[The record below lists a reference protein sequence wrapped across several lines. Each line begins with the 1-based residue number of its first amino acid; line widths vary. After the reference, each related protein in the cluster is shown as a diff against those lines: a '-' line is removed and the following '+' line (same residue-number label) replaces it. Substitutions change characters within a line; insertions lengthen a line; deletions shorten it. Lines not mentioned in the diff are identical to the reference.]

1 MNLNINFSKKYTPET
16 NFYLWVNEEWKD
28 ENKIPDDYQNW
39 GAFNS
44 LEQENKLK
52 IKNLLEKGDVDI
64 KCKILYEQGLD
75 RKNTNEINKFLD
87 EIQNCSKIDTLLN
100 ISIALYLMF
109 HINHPINF
117 SVYSDLIDSDIN
129 ILHLDTDGLELP
141 DRDYYFLKSKNK
153 ERNEYKTFLRKYAD
167 YFNLFKLDTESIYNI
182 ELELAEVTLT
192 NVQKRNI
199 DLQNNPIELS
209 ILLKKYPSFTF
220 LKYFKKG
227 KINITN
233 PKFCEKF
240 NELLI
245 SNKYSLQ
252 VWKDFFKMKV
262 LLSVSSYL
270 SEEVENIYFNFFSK
284 ILSGTPKMKPL
295 WKRSLNIVE
304 SKLGFLV
311 GKSFVNKYFNE
322 KSKSRSLEIIKYLK
336 LDLHNRMKT
345 LNWMDDLTKTKA
357 LEKLDNM
364 VVKVGYPDKWREY
377 DVDIKKEN
385 SYFKNIILC
394 NIDDSDYSFSKL
406 YQKVDRTEWHMNP
419 QMVNAYYSPSS
430 NEIVFPAGILQPPFF
445 SENYDTALN
454 FGGIGMVIGHEMTH
468 GFDDEGCKFDA
479 KGNLNNWWSPK
490 DYKKYKEK
498 TDLIKQQYNKYSID
512 GESINGEL
520 TLGENIADL
529 GGITIALE
537 SLKKYLKENPSEN
550 ILIDNLSPIQRFFI
564 NYARIWRCNTRPE
577 EIKHRLLVDPHSP
590 PELRVNGILKN
601 IDDFYKHF
609 NIKSDLIIRAKIW

>member
-1 MNLNINFSKKYTPET
+1 MNLNINFSKKYTPES
-16 NFYLWVNEEWKD
+16 NFYLWVNQGWKD
-28 ENKIPDDYQNW
+28 ENYIPDDYQSW
-39 GAFNS
+39 GSFNS

-64 KCKILYEQGLD
+64 KCKILYEQGLK
-75 RKNTNEINKFLD
+75 RKDNNEINKFLD
-87 EIQNCSKIDTLLN
+87 EIQNCLTLDKLLN

-117 SVYSDLIDSDIN
+117 CVYNDFTDSDIN

-153 ERNEYKTFLRKYAD
+153 ERNEYKIFLRKYAD
-167 YFNLFKLDTESIYNI
+167 YFKLFTLDIESIYNI
-182 ELELAEVTLT
+182 ELELAEATLT

-199 DLQNNPIELS
+199 DLQNNPTELS

-227 KINITN
+227 KINISN
-233 PKFCEKF
+233 PKFCEKL
-240 NELLI
+240 NELLK

-284 ILSGTPKMKPL
+284 ILSGTPRMKPL
-295 WKRSLNIVE
+295 WKRSLNIIE
-304 SKLGFLV
+304 SKLGFLL
-311 GKSFVNKYFNE
+311 GKSFVSKYFNE
-322 KSKSRSLEIIKYLK
+322 KSKSNALEIIKYLK
-336 LDLHNRMKT
+336 LDLHNRIKT

-364 VVKVGYPDKWREY
+364 GIKVGYPDKWREY
-377 DVDIKKEN
+377 NVDIKKEN

-394 NIDDSDYSFSKL
+394 NIDDSDFIFSKL

-512 GESINGEL
+512 GESVNGEL

-550 ILIDNLSPIQRFFI
+550 KLIDNLSPYQRFFI

-577 EIKHRLLVDPHSP
+577 EIKHKLLVDPHSP

-601 IDDFYKHF
+601 IDDYYKHF
-609 NIKSDLIIRAKIW
+609 NIKTDLMIRAKIW

>member
-87 EIQNCSKIDTLLN
+87 EIQNCSKIDILLN
-100 ISIALYLMF
+100 KSIALYLMF

-199 DLQNNPIELS
+199 DLQNNPTELS
-209 ILLKKYPSFTF
+209 ELLKKYPSFTF

-233 PKFCEKF
+233 PKFCQKF

-295 WKRSLNIVE
+295 WKRSLNTVE

-377 DVDIKKEN
+377 NVDIKKEN

-550 ILIDNLSPIQRFFI
+550 KLIDNLSPIQRFFI

-609 NIKSDLIIRAKIW
+609 NIKTDLIIRAKIW